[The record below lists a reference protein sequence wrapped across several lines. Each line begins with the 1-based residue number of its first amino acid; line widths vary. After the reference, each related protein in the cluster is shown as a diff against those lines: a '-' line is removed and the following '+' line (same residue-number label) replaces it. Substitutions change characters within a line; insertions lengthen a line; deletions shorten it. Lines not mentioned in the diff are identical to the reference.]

1 VTVRIGITYRYEEKL
16 IPYAVAIRELGLEPV
31 PMLPRS
37 DASLDGLDGLV
48 ISGGTDIN
56 PTLFGQIPHKDNDQ
70 PDDERDTMELSL
82 IRKALAMDFPLL
94 CICRGMQLLNVAQGG
109 DLLQHLPQT
118 DLHRQKGVTDAHTI
132 TTVPGTKLAELS
144 GEGHHFVNSRHHQAI
159 QRLGKG
165 LMISA
170 YSADQIVEGIE
181 LPDRRF
187 ALAVQWHP
195 EDRMMTRAVDSRLFE
210 AFKGAVSRP

>member
-1 VTVRIGITYRYEEKL
+1 MARVGITYRYEEKL
-16 IPYAVAIRELGLEPV
+16 VPYAAAIRAIGLEPV
-31 PMLPRS
+31 PILPPN
-37 DASLDGLDGLV
+37 DITLDGLDGLV

-56 PTLFGQIPHKDNDQ
+56 PTLFGQIPHEENDQ
-70 PDDERDTMELSL
+70 PDDERDTMELHF
-82 IRKALAMDFPLL
+82 IHKALAMDLPLL

-118 DLHRQKGVTDAHTI
+118 GLHRQKGVTDAHPVTAL
-132 TTVPGTKLAELS
+132 PGTKLAAITA
-144 GEGHHFVNSRHHQAI
+144 EGLHLVNSRHHQAI
-159 QRLGKG
+159 RKLGNG
-165 LMISA
+165 LIVSA

-195 EDRMMTRAVDSRLFE
+195 EDRMKTRAVDLQLFQ
-210 AFKGAVSRP
+210 AFAEAVSRP